1 MVAAGSGPRAEPF
14 LGHLRAFNHD
24 RLGFLTR
31 SARASGDVVPLR
43 FGPKRYLL
51 LSDPALVTELLVE
64 RAADFRKGYSVR
76 LMRPVLG
83 NGLLLNEGDHWRARR
98 KLIQPELQ
106 RERVRGYAEVISR
119 WTSWRLGQWSAGA
132 GLDVYEEMSALTM
145 GVATELIFGVDARTT
160 HPVASSLR
168 AAVREATRGRPLR
181 ALPLMRF
188 LPTAAN
194 VREALVLRKLDRS
207 IAALIGERRRE
218 GTGPG
223 IIGALLRAGDAD
235 ARQQRDDLVTLFFG
249 AYDTTSNAL
258 AWALYLVGT
267 HPEAWARLAAEAEDA
282 TSDAAEGGYA
292 EAIVLEALRLYPS
305 AWAESREAIR
315 DCEVGGHPVARGDSV
330 IVSQWVLH
338 RDPRWFDEAALF
350 RPERWLEGLADRL
363 PRGTF
368 FPFGLGPRRCVGSAL
383 AMLESVMVLRAVAR
397 GWRLRPIGAAQPVP
411 EAIFTL
417 RPRGGLPMQVEAAP

>member
-1 MVAAGSGPRAEPF
+1 MVAVASGPRAEPF
-14 LGHLRAFNHD
+14 LGHLRGFNRD

-31 SARASGDVVPLR
+31 SARENGDVVPLR

-51 LSDPALVTELLVE
+51 LSDPALVTQLLVE

-132 GLDVYEEMSALTM
+132 VVDVYEEMSALTM
-145 GVATELIFGVDARTT
+145 GVATELIFGVDARTS

-181 ALPLMRF
+181 AFPLMRF

-207 IAALIGERRRE
+207 IGALIAERRRV

-223 IIGALLRAGDAD
+223 IIGALLRSGDAD

-267 HPEAWARLAAEAEDA
+267 HPEASARLTAEAEDA
-282 TSDAAEGGYA
+282 ASDAKEGGYA

-315 DCEVGGHPVARGDSV
+315 DCEVGGHRVARGDSV

-338 RDPRWFDEAALF
+338 RDPRWFDEAEMF

-363 PRGTF
+363 PRGAF

-397 GWRLRPIGAAQPVP
+397 GWRLRPIQAAQPVP

-417 RPRGGLPMQVEAAP
+417 RPRGGLPMQISPAP